1 MIREIHFQDEKASSD
16 IKTLFKGSRLIPFFG
31 SGFTKGCKAK
41 KGKLPD
47 ADQLL
52 CGIKDLALKS
62 QDLSSEDRKDIEN
75 IKSLK
80 TAFSLLNN
88 EEYVSKKSA
97 QTYFT
102 NIFSETDIKDQSK
115 INLLHL
121 DWPHVFSFNIDD
133 GIERV
138 NRSLHPLK
146 PNRRTSLEYIS
157 SHRCLFKIHGD
168 ITEYSATDD
177 EKLIFTWR
185 DYINSLE
192 ENKAMLNFLS
202 DEAQHS
208 AFLFIGCSLDTELDL
223 IHLSKKNPFNRSI
236 FLKKGRLKLSEKLT
250 LADYGIEQIIYFDDY
265 SQIYSWLVDTLK
277 SESRSI
283 PAREIRL
290 MDDELK
296 RDNAIAV
303 IANGGPLYDIQNDIR
318 VGYPSVTF
326 PLRSKLKEAEILLR
340 DNELILVTGRR
351 FSGKT
356 LFLFQLIIRMNEY
369 GAKYFGSTEQFNPL
383 IKKQITELENHIFV
397 FDSNYLDSESLTEV
411 LHARPQR
418 SSRII
423 ICASLGDAE
432 RVRFRLTNKGYTLK
446 EVKLSS
452 ALDARETQVFNDQ
465 LGMQGLPLYKEKE
478 NLLNFAFRYYE
489 EYKTDL
495 PESILFTK
503 KFKQEIYPV
512 LILLAA
518 FGKATKHQIS
528 CMLESFDV
536 SSFVKKNDRIFEVE
550 EVSGKLTLVCSAS
563 AWILKEI
570 SSFIENNSAAHST
583 FIYVIKSLHEN
594 GYTTLAK
601 DLVRIDKI
609 NEISGGIRSRV
620 FIKRIYEGIYQIYSN
635 ESHYWLQR
643 AKADLLTA
651 RRISEVDDGIKHAR
665 KVRADHDHSK
675 NQTYFSATLVLAQLY
690 AKGYSISQLE
700 TYAMNFIAPCVES
713 IRNYGDN
720 KRHLDDFRIVHDVKK
735 VVEFLVETKNLE
747 ILTKKLEVQEV
758 LKFFSTDQNL
768 KNTRRHGK

>member
-296 RDNAIAV
+296 R
-303 IANGGPLYDIQNDIR
+303 
-318 VGYPSVTF
+318 
-326 PLRSKLKEAEILLR
+326 
-340 DNELILVTGRR
+340 
-351 FSGKT
+351 
-356 LFLFQLIIRMNEY
+356 
-369 GAKYFGSTEQFNPL
+369 
-383 IKKQITELENHIFV
+383 
-397 FDSNYLDSESLTEV
+397 
-411 LHARPQR
+411 
-418 SSRII
+418 
-423 ICASLGDAE
+423 
-432 RVRFRLTNKGYTLK
+432 
-446 EVKLSS
+446 
-452 ALDARETQVFNDQ
+452 
-465 LGMQGLPLYKEKE
+465 
-478 NLLNFAFRYYE
+478 
-489 EYKTDL
+489 
-495 PESILFTK
+495 
-503 KFKQEIYPV
+503 
-512 LILLAA
+512 
-518 FGKATKHQIS
+518 
-528 CMLESFDV
+528 
-536 SSFVKKNDRIFEVE
+536 
-550 EVSGKLTLVCSAS
+550 
-563 AWILKEI
+563 
-570 SSFIENNSAAHST
+570 
-583 FIYVIKSLHEN
+583 
-594 GYTTLAK
+594 
-601 DLVRIDKI
+601 
-609 NEISGGIRSRV
+609 
-620 FIKRIYEGIYQIYSN
+620 
-635 ESHYWLQR
+635 
-643 AKADLLTA
+643 
-651 RRISEVDDGIKHAR
+651 
-665 KVRADHDHSK
+665 
-675 NQTYFSATLVLAQLY
+675 
-690 AKGYSISQLE
+690 
-700 TYAMNFIAPCVES
+700 
-713 IRNYGDN
+713 
-720 KRHLDDFRIVHDVKK
+720 
-735 VVEFLVETKNLE
+735 
-747 ILTKKLEVQEV
+747 
-758 LKFFSTDQNL
+758 
-768 KNTRRHGK
+768 